1 MQVDG
6 HDIRRRGCLFIVS
19 GPSGAGK
26 TSICNPVLARL
37 SDISLSVSYT
47 TRKARKGEREGVDYR
62 FVDTATFERMVAAG
76 EFAEWA
82 EVHGNRYG
90 TSRADVEVSLV
101 AGRDLLLDIDTQGA
115 EQIKRAYREA
125 VSIFLLPPSR
135 EQLERR
141 LVGRATDDQE
151 AVRVRLQNACAEI
164 GQLGGYDYF
173 IVNADLESAV
183 GGLMSIIAAE
193 RRRVARVDVGDLR
206 RVIRSFDGA
215 G

>member
-1 MQVDG
+1 
-6 HDIRRRGCLFIVS
+6 
-19 GPSGAGK
+19 
-26 TSICNPVLARL
+26 VLARL
-37 SDISLSVSYT
+37 GDISLSVSYT
-47 TRKARKGEREGVDYR
+47 TRKPRKGERVGVDYR
-62 FVDTATFERMVAAG
+62 FIDAATFDRMVATG

-90 TSRADVEVSLV
+90 TSRADVDAALA

-151 AVRVRLQNACAEI
+151 AVRVRLRNACAEI
-164 GQLGGYDYF
+164 ERLGGYDYF
-173 IVNADLESAV
+173 IVNEDLETAV

-193 RRRVARVDVGDLR
+193 RRRVARVDGHDLQ